1 MSWLS
6 DLFNGNKKTD
16 FGAIYPDPPKLR
28 LDDYDLWLTQID
40 QLIGDWD
47 KIRTGES
54 MFDAVKFI
62 YEPQRAMLEQAYGL
76 GAPGAMSGPNSL
88 GESNDLFARGGTIPR
103 TLSQMN
109 ATGTLDSGTAGI
121 VRAQLESQM
130 NKDLSGLFGQAKE
143 VQRGDYFNS
152 LDQLRSLYPE
162 RFEVRNIP
170 NYLDYMNATNQYN
183 VASQRN
189 AATESNRLAT
199 LAGKN
204 QAMANLF
211 GAGGD
216 AVAGYFGIGGGNGDG
231 NGFLS
236 NIYGSVANAGINPQ
250 GVGTGANLNASMPS
264 YGGGQRMTVNPNAV
278 NQYGV
283 GSPYPGSQNIS
294 WATPSYQAPQ
304 NIFGP
309 QQQASTTN
317 QNTPEMGGGGMD
329 FSKLLKMFM
338 SGGVGAGAS
347 AFT

>member
-28 LDDYDLWLTQID
+28 LDDYDVWLKQID

-76 GAPGAMSGPNSL
+76 GAPGVLAGPNSL
-88 GESNDLFARGGTIPR
+88 GETTDLFARGGTIPR

-130 NKDLSGLFGQAKE
+130 NKDLAGLFGEAKQ
-143 VQRGDYFNS
+143 VQRGDFFNS

-183 VASQRN
+183 VSSQRN

-204 QAMANLF
+204 SALGNLF
-211 GAGGD
+211 GAGLNAIQPGAGD
-216 AVAGYFGIGGGNGDG
+216 IFSSFFN
-231 NGFLS
+231 S
-236 NIYGSVANAGINPQ
+236 TANAGINPQ
-250 GVGTGANLNASMPS
+250 SVGSGANINASMPS
-264 YGGGQRMTVNPNAV
+264 FGGGGQRMTVNPNAV

-309 QQQASTTN
+309 QQLASNTTS
-317 QNTPEMGGGGMD
+317 QTPEMGGSGMD

-347 AFT
+347 AFA

>member
-88 GESNDLFARGGTIPR
+88 GETNDLFARGGTIPR

-189 AATESNRLAT
+189 AATEGNRLAT
-199 LAGKN
+199 LASKN
-204 QAMANLF
+204 QAMGSLF
-211 GAGGD
+211 GSSIDKVASAFGIPTGGMFGNIGGD
-216 AVAGYFGIGGGNGDG
+216 
-231 NGFLS
+231 L
-236 NIYGSVANAGINPQ
+236 ANTGMSQYN
-250 GVGTGANLNASMPS
+250 GTGANLNASMPS

-309 QQQASTTN
+309 QQQASATN
-317 QNTPEMGGGGMD
+317 QNTPEMGGSGMD

-347 AFT
+347 AFA